1 MLQQEEL
8 KRYNRHLL
16 LPEIGYAGQERL
28 KAAKVLVIGA
38 GGLGCPVLQ
47 YLAAAGVGTLGIVD
61 DDVVEMSNLQRQLLF
76 STADV
81 GRKKAE
87 VAAEKIKALNPFV
100 AVAVY
105 PVRLHADNATDI
117 CQPYDFVIDGSDNFP
132 TRYLVNDTCVALN
145 KPLVFGS
152 VFKFD
157 GQVAVFNYQNGPTY
171 RCLYPTPPAPDESP
185 NCNDIGVLGVLP
197 GLIGLYMANE
207 AIKLICGLGT
217 PLSGKLLVLDALDNR
232 TSIFTVRRSAA
243 ADLPVPP
250 PVATESCQAP
260 KPAVAQVSLMELTDW
275 LEQEEDQPYL
285 VDVREP
291 HEYEAYNLGGIN
303 IPFGELPG
311 HWAQLAPDKTIV
323 FCCATGQRS
332 HLAATL
338 LREAGFT
345 GEVYNLRG
353 GVLGA

>member
-1 MLQQEEL
+1 MLQKEEL
-8 KRYNRHLL
+8 KRYNRHLI
-16 LPEIGYAGQERL
+16 LPEIGYAGQEKL

-47 YLAAAGVGTLGIVD
+47 YLAAAGVGTLGVVD
-61 DDVVEMSNLQRQLLF
+61 DDVVDYSNLQRQILF
-76 STADV
+76 STADA

-87 VAAEKIKALNPFV
+87 VAAEKLAALNPFV
-100 AVAVY
+100 SFQVQ
-105 PVRLHADNATDI
+105 PVRLTPDNAAALF
-117 CQPYDFVIDGSDNFP
+117 QPYDLIVDGSDNFP

-157 GQVAVFNYQNGPTY
+157 GQVAVFNYQGGPTY
-171 RCLYPTPPAPDESP
+171 RCLYPTPPAADESP
-185 NCNDIGVLGVLP
+185 NCADIGVVGVLP

-207 AIKLICGLGT
+207 VIKLICGIGT
-217 PLSGKLLVLDALDNR
+217 PLSGKLLLLDALEAR

-243 ADLPVPP
+243 ADQPLPQTAAP
-250 PVATESCQAP
+250 ESCQVT
-260 KPAVAQVSLMELTDW
+260 KPPVAQVSLMELTEW

-291 HEYEAYNLGGIN
+291 QEFTSYNLGGVN
-303 IPFGELPG
+303 IPFADLPE
-311 HWAQLAPDKTIV
+311 QLTQLPADKTIV
-323 FCCATGQRS
+323 FCCGTGQRS
-332 HLAATL
+332 LAAATL
-338 LREAGFT
+338 VQEAGFT

-353 GVLGA
+353 GVLGN

>member
-1 MLQQEEL
+1 MLESEEL

-16 LPEIGYAGQERL
+16 LPEIGFAGQEKL

-47 YLAAAGVGTLGIVD
+47 YLAAAGVGTIGIVD
-61 DDVVEMSNLQRQLLF
+61 DDVVDFSNLQRQILF
-76 STADV
+76 TTADV

-87 VAAEKIKALNPFV
+87 VAAEKITALNPFV
-100 AVAVY
+100 SVQVHA
-105 PVRLHADNATDI
+105 VRLSPDNAADLFR
-117 CQPYDFVIDGSDNFP
+117 PYELIVDGSDNFP
-132 TRYLVNDTCVALN
+132 TRYLVNDTCVVLN

-171 RCLYPTPPAPDESP
+171 RCLYPTPPALEESP
-185 NCNDIGVLGVLP
+185 NCADIGVLGVLP

-207 AIKLICGLGT
+207 VMKLACGIGT
-217 PLSGKLLVLDALDNR
+217 PLSGKLLVLDALENR

-243 ADLPVPP
+243 ADQSVQEKIVPE
-250 PVATESCQAP
+250 TCGTP
-260 KPAVAQVSLMELTDW
+260 KPAVAQVSLMELTEW

-285 VDVREP
+285 VDVRESQ
-291 HEYEAYNLGGIN
+291 EFEAYNLGGVN
-303 IPFGELPG
+303 IPFADLPTKLT
-311 HWAQLAPDKTIV
+311 QLPQGKTIV

-332 HLAATL
+332 LAAATL
-338 LREAGFT
+338 VQEAGFN

-353 GVLGA
+353 GVLGG

>member
-1 MLQQEEL
+1 MLQPEEL
-8 KRYNRHLL
+8 KRYNRHLI
-16 LPEIGYAGQERL
+16 LPEIGFAGQEKL

-47 YLAAAGVGTLGIVD
+47 YLAAAGVGTIGIVD
-61 DDVVEMSNLQRQLLF
+61 DDTVDFSNLQRQILF

-87 VAAEKIKALNPFV
+87 VAAEKITALNPFV
-100 AVAVY
+100 SVQVY
-105 PVRLHADNATDI
+105 PERLNHTNAVDFFR
-117 CQPYDFVIDGSDNFP
+117 PYDFIVDGSDNFP
-132 TRYLVNDTCVALN
+132 TRYLVNDTCVALD

-157 GQVAVFNYQNGPTY
+157 GQVAVFNYRGGPTY

-185 NCNDIGVLGVLP
+185 NCADIGVLGVLP

-207 AIKLICGLGT
+207 VIKLVCGVGN
-217 PLSGKLLVLDALDNR
+217 PLSGKLLLLDALENQ

-243 ADLPVPP
+243 AAASAPLP
-250 PVATESCQAP
+250 AAESCQTP
-260 KPAVAQVSLMELTDW
+260 QPVVAQVSVMELTDW
-275 LEQEEDQPYL
+275 LEQEEDKPYL

-291 HEYEAYNLGGIN
+291 HEYQAYNLGGIN
-303 IPFGELPG
+303 IPFNQLPDQL
-311 HWAQLAPDKTIV
+311 AQLPPDATIV

-332 HLAATL
+332 SAAAKL
-338 LREAGFT
+338 LQQTGFK

-353 GVLGA
+353 GIFG

>member
-1 MLQQEEL
+1 MLQKEEL
-8 KRYNRHLL
+8 KRYNRHLI
-16 LPEIGYAGQERL
+16 LPEIGYAGQEKL

-47 YLAAAGVGTLGIVD
+47 YLAAAGVGTMGIVD
-61 DDVVEMSNLQRQLLF
+61 DDMVDLSNLQRQILF

-87 VAAEKIKALNPFV
+87 VAAEKIALLNPFV
-100 AVAVY
+100 SVQVY
-105 PVRLHADNATDI
+105 PVRLTQENAAELFR
-117 CQPYDFVIDGSDNFP
+117 PYDFIIDGSDNFP
-132 TRYLVNDTCVALN
+132 TRYLVNDTCVTLD

-185 NCNDIGVLGVLP
+185 NCADIGVLGVLP

-207 AIKLICGLGT
+207 VIKLVCGVGT
-217 PLSGKLLVLDALDNR
+217 SLSGKLLVLDALENR
-232 TSIFTVRRSAA
+232 TNIFTVRRSAA
-243 ADLPVPP
+243 AAQPAPLP
-250 PVATESCQAP
+250 AISDSCQIP
-260 KPAVAQVSLMELTDW
+260 KSTVAQVSLMELTDW
-275 LEQEEDQPYL
+275 LEQEEDRPYL

-291 HEYEAYNLGGIN
+291 HEFEAYNLGGIN
-303 IPFGELPG
+303 IPFSQLTEQL
-311 HWAQLAPDKTIV
+311 AQLPLGETIV

-332 HLAATL
+332 LAAATL
-338 LREAGFT
+338 LRDAGFT

-353 GVLGA
+353 GVLGI

>member
-1 MLQQEEL
+1 MLESEEL

-16 LPEIGYAGQERL
+16 LPEIGFAGQEKL

-47 YLAAAGVGTLGIVD
+47 YLAAAGVGTIGIVD
-61 DDVVEMSNLQRQLLF
+61 DDVVDFSNLQRQILF
-76 STADV
+76 ATVDV

-87 VAAEKIKALNPFV
+87 VSAEKLKALNSFV
-100 AVAVY
+100 TVQVY
-105 PVRLHADNATDI
+105 PERLNSENAAELFR
-117 CQPYDFVIDGSDNFP
+117 PYDLIVDGSDNFP

-171 RCLYPTPPAPDESP
+171 RCLYPTPPTADESP
-185 NCNDIGVLGVLP
+185 NCSDIGVLGVLP

-207 AIKLICGLGT
+207 VMKLVCGIGT
-217 PLSGKLLVLDALDNR
+217 PLSGKLLLLDALENR

-243 ADLPVPP
+243 ADQPAPETIAP
-250 PVATESCQAP
+250 ENCQAP
-260 KPAVAQVSLMELTDW
+260 KPIIAQVSLMELTDW
-275 LEQEEDQPYL
+275 LEQEEDQLYL

-291 HEYEAYNLGGIN
+291 QEFAAYNLGGVN
-303 IPFGELPG
+303 IPFADLPNKLT
-311 HWAQLAPDKTIV
+311 QLPQDKTVV

-332 HLAATL
+332 LAAATL
-338 LREAGFT
+338 VQDAGFT

-353 GVLGA
+353 GVLGS

>member
-1 MLQQEEL
+1 MLESEEL

-16 LPEIGYAGQERL
+16 LPEIGFTGQEKL

-47 YLAAAGVGTLGIVD
+47 YLAAAGVGTIGIVD
-61 DDVVEMSNLQRQLLF
+61 DDVVDFSNLQRQILF
-76 STADV
+76 TPTDV

-87 VAAEKIKALNPFV
+87 VAAEKLKALNSFV
-100 AVAVY
+100 SVQVY
-105 PVRLHADNATDI
+105 PVRLSPDNAADLFR
-117 CQPYDFVIDGSDNFP
+117 PYELIVDGSDNFP
-132 TRYLVNDTCVALN
+132 TRYLVNDTCVALD

-171 RCLYPTPPAPDESP
+171 RCLYPTPPAPEESP
-185 NCNDIGVLGVLP
+185 NCADIGVLGVLP

-207 AIKLICGLGT
+207 VMKLVCGIGT
-217 PLSGKLLVLDALDNR
+217 PLSGKLLVLDALENR
-232 TSIFTVRRSAA
+232 TNIFTVRRSAA
-243 ADLPVPP
+243 ADQPVQTTIVPE
-250 PVATESCQAP
+250 TCQAP
-260 KPAVAQVSLMELTDW
+260 KPTIAQVSLMELTEW
-275 LEQEEDQPYL
+275 LEQEEDQPFL

-291 HEYEAYNLGGIN
+291 QEYEAYNLGGTN
-303 IPFGELPG
+303 IPFADLPNKLT
-311 HWAQLAPDKTIV
+311 QLPQDKTIV

-332 HLAATL
+332 LAAVTL
-338 LREAGFT
+338 VQEAGFA

>member
-1 MLQQEEL
+1 MLQPEEI
-8 KRYNRHLL
+8 KRYNRHLI
-16 LPEIGYAGQERL
+16 LPEIGYAGQEKL

-47 YLAAAGVGTLGIVD
+47 YLAAAGVGTIGIVD
-61 DDVVEMSNLQRQLLF
+61 DDVVDFSNLQRQILF

-87 VAAEKIKALNPFV
+87 VAAEKLALLNPFV
-100 AVAVY
+100 SVQVF
-105 PVRLHADNATDI
+105 PVRLTTENAAELFK
-117 CQPYDFVIDGSDNFP
+117 PYDFIIDGSDNFP
-132 TRYLVNDTCVALN
+132 TRYLVNDTCVVLDKA
-145 KPLVFGS
+145 LVFGS

-157 GQVAVFNYQNGPTY
+157 GQVAVFNYHGGPTY

-185 NCNDIGVLGVLP
+185 NCADIGVLGVLP

-207 AIKLICGLGT
+207 VIKLVCGVGT
-217 PLSGKLLVLDALDNR
+217 SLSGKLLVLDALENR
-232 TSIFTVRRSAA
+232 TNIFTVRRSAA
-243 ADLPVPP
+243 AGQSATL

-260 KPAVAQVSLMELTDW
+260 KPAVAQVSVMELTDW
-275 LEQEEDQPYL
+275 LEQEEDKPYL
-285 VDVREP
+285 IDVREP
-291 HEYEAYNLGGIN
+291 KEYEAYNLGGIN
-303 IPFGELPG
+303 IPFSELPEQL
-311 HWAQLAPDKTIV
+311 AQLPPAATIV

-332 HLAATL
+332 LVAATL
-338 LREAGFT
+338 LRDTGFT